1 MSITRNNHYVA
12 QWYQEEF
19 FEGGRTTLA
28 YLDMTPPQR
37 TLSGGRVITERSLF
51 DAPTSRAFRQMD
63 LYSTFFGTSINDEIE
78 RRLFGDIDAKG
89 SNAVRAYAG
98 TNVDEWM
105 RHFQILFEYIDIQK
119 IRTPKGLEWL
129 RAQYPSLTQNEL
141 MFEMQGSRMMHCTR
155 PSPCRS
161 VVTCGPMSS
170 HRMMAARRVFVSSAT
185 TGAVLTAATCLVM
198 VTSPRTWRRTDGRSA
213 RNSPVRGGCTA
224 LHG

>member
-12 QWYQEEF
+12 QWYQEGF
-19 FEGGRTTLA
+19 FEGSRTTLA
-28 YLDMTPPQR
+28 YLDMTPRQR
-37 TLSGGRVITERSLF
+37 TLSDGRVIVERSLF

-98 TNVDEWM
+98 TNVGEWM

-119 IRTPKGLEWL
+119 IRTPKGLDWL

-141 MFEMQGSRMMHCTR
+141 MFEMQGIRMMHCTIWTEE
-155 PSPCRS
+155 SVRS
-161 VVTCGPMSS
+161 SRQKTP
-170 HRMMAARRVFVSSAT
+170 T
-185 TGAVLTAATCLVM
+185 
-198 VTSPRTWRRTDGRSA
+198 
-213 RNSPVRGGCTA
+213 
-224 LHG
+224 